1 MKNEDTENKHTS
13 GKLSDAS
20 PCSVHPS
27 LSLERD
33 NFNLANMLTKAER
46 ERDSLKQAVRDM
58 VKAKGRYNTQKAT
71 ENLIS
76 LVPDIVLPNAEVL
89 AGEVLPATSCSACG
103 KNHWLTD
110 DDAGSDREIAR
121 LCTSCFK
128 QNNQSSATGE
138 ASS

>member
-1 MKNEDTENKHTS
+1 MSTRTDTMSENAKIETGSNADPKAQGDPS
-13 GKLSDAS
+13 GESVLGAT

-76 LVPDIVLPNAEVL
+76 LVPDIVLPN
-89 AGEVLPATSCSACG
+89 SQRCHG
-103 KNHWLTD
+103 KAN
-110 DDAGSDREIAR
+110 
-121 LCTSCFK
+121 K
-128 QNNQSSATGE
+128 QSTTT
-138 ASS
+138 

>member
-1 MKNEDTENKHTS
+1 MKDTKTEDTENKHTS

-76 LVPDIVLPNAEVL
+76 LVPDIVLPN
-89 AGEVLPATSCSACG
+89 
-103 KNHWLTD
+103 
-110 DDAGSDREIAR
+110 
-121 LCTSCFK
+121 
-128 QNNQSSATGE
+128 NQSSATGE

>member
-1 MKNEDTENKHTS
+1 MKTDKTETNPN
-13 GKLSDAS
+13 GKPLDAS

-76 LVPDIVLPNAEVL
+76 LVPDIVLPN
-89 AGEVLPATSCSACG
+89 SQRC
-103 KNHWLTD
+103 H
-110 DDAGSDREIAR
+110 
-121 LCTSCFK
+121 
-128 QNNQSSATGE
+128 GE
-138 ASS
+138 AITKQSTTKQHDRNQRPTY